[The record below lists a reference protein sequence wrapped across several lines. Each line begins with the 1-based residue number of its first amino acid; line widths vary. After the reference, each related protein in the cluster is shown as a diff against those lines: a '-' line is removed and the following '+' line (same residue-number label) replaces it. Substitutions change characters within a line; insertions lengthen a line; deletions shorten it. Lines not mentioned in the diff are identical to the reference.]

1 MSVAT
6 QQSPVVSPP
15 TRGGGTVTHRFRVVT
30 TDEPDA
36 LMRVLVLL
44 RRRGCTV
51 VGLDYARADRHRHG
65 RLEVVVHTD
74 SRAAHRLRAWLLQL
88 VDVVV
93 VDEER

>member
-6 QQSPVVSPP
+6 QHSPTARP
-15 TRGGGTVTHRFRVVT
+15 TPAGGTAIRRFSVLT
-30 TDEPDA
+30 TDGPDA

-51 VGLDYARADRHRHG
+51 VSLDYARADRHRSG
-65 RLEVVVHTD
+65 RLEVAVRTD
-74 SRAAHRLRAWLLQL
+74 SRVAHRLRAWLLQL

-93 VDEER
+93 VDEEP